1 MKAHW
6 VLVNMN
12 IFSDEWLR
20 ISVIVTSSMFWV
32 NPILINWATGQL
44 LQHYI
49 ADLSVAFHVMVA
61 CCDVGIFA
69 YSVAMVVCITTFYN
83 NNTVMK
89 SNTNICTL
97 HSVTESYFALMT
109 MLDPESHEWPYIS
122 VNFVVNDVTQVWM
135 LTVDI
140 SLFLQSM

>member
-1 MKAHW
+1 
-6 VLVNMN
+6 
-12 IFSDEWLR
+12 
-20 ISVIVTSSMFWV
+20 
-32 NPILINWATGQL
+32 
-44 LQHYI
+44 
-49 ADLSVAFHVMVA
+49 MVA

-69 YSVAMVVCITTFYN
+69 YGVAMVVCKTTFYN

-122 VNFVVNDVTQVWM
+122 VNFVVNDVTQV
-135 LTVDI
+135 
-140 SLFLQSM
+140 